1 MNGWY
6 SGAGQPRIE
15 RVTVPDLTEPERSLW
30 AAFPRGAWADL
41 RTGDPAADD
50 LEFAGRWG
58 PSRIIRAEVIAA
70 LLLGACAAEPGH
82 SPAVRLRGAR
92 ISGRLDLMGATVSCA
107 LVCEYC
113 HFDGEP
119 RFVEASAKT
128 VRIVA
133 SRLPGFNG
141 TRMRLDGILN
151 FSSSVVGSVTRLDQA
166 KITGQVSLRD
176 VTAGA
181 GTGEIAVAADG
192 LVVDGNADCVGLIA
206 RGTIRLQGAQVSGA
220 IDLTG
225 AQITGLQE
233 RAITLS
239 SASIGGRLIAEG
251 MSAEGE
257 FRMHNTSVGASIGLS
272 GARLSAPSGV
282 ALSAGGLTVEG
293 GVFCLD
299 GFTTN
304 GEIRLIGAR
313 LGANLALAGAV
324 LSNPGKMALNLD
336 RATVGDCDATGIVCS
351 GQVSC
356 IGTRIASGL
365 NLADARLDSCDDDRP
380 SLAADGATVEGMLVL
395 TRLRARGEVSF
406 ATARVGQRVL
416 LMGAQV
422 ERPGGV
428 ALRFSRAEITADMFC
443 DDMVVIGAT
452 RLMGTRIGGT
462 VYLARVRLV
471 NPAGNALSTRSME
484 AGQVSLLPAEPIE
497 GTVDLSHARIG
508 VLVDDP
514 AGWPAT
520 LRLSGLSYQ
529 ALEPQLPAHER
540 LRWLSRDPRGYE
552 PQPYEQ
558 LAAHYSAIGQPAQA
572 RRVLY
577 TRERLQRDAKAPLGR
592 AWSLL
597 QDLTVG
603 YGYQPWRAALW
614 LIVLLAAGSILFA
627 AAPPPP
633 LPHGSTPHFI
643 PVIYTLDLL
652 LPVVDLGQKH
662 AFDPGGAEQWFSY
675 VLIAAG
681 WLLATTIAAGVA
693 RVLSRN

>member
-1 MNGWY
+1 M
-6 SGAGQPRIE
+6 
-15 RVTVPDLTEPERSLW
+15 TVPDLTEPERSLW

-92 ISGRLDLMGATVSCA
+92 ISGRLDLMGATVSCP

-119 RFVEASAKT
+119 RFVETSAKT

-141 TRMRLDGILN
+141 TRMRLEGILN
-151 FSSSVVGSVTRLDQA
+151 LSSSVVGSVIRLDQA
-166 KITGQVSLRD
+166 KVTGQVCLRE

-192 LVVDGNADCVGLIA
+192 LAVDGNADCAGLIA
-206 RGTIRLQGAQVSGA
+206 RGTIRLQGAQVSGT

-225 AQITGLQE
+225 AQITGPQE

-239 SASIGGRLIAEG
+239 NASIGGRLIAEG

-257 FRMHNTSVGASIGLS
+257 FWMHNTSVGASIGLS

-356 IGTRIASGL
+356 VGTRIASGL
-365 NLADARLDSCDDDRP
+365 DLTGARLDGGNTGLA
-380 SLAADGATVEGMLVL
+380 LAADGATVEGMLVL
-395 TRLRARGEVSF
+395 TQLHARGEVSF
-406 ATARVGQRVL
+406 RTAHVGQRVL
-416 LMGAQV
+416 LTDAHV
-422 ERPGGV
+422 ENPGGM
-428 ALRFSRAEITADMFC
+428 ALRFSRAEIAADLFC
-443 DDMVVIGAT
+443 RRMAVIGMV
-452 RLMGTRIGGT
+452 RLYGARIGGAFELIQ
-462 VYLARVRLV
+462 VHLV
-471 NPAGNALSTRSME
+471 NPADVALDARYVE
-484 AGQVSLLPAEPIE
+484 AGQLALIPDEPIQ

-508 VLVDDP
+508 LLTDDP
-514 AGWPAT
+514 ACWPAT
-520 LRLSGLSYQ
+520 LDLSGLTYQ
-529 ALEPQLPAHER
+529 ALEPQLPARDR
-540 LRWLSRDPRGYE
+540 LRWLTRHTQGHE

-558 LAAHYSAIGQPAQA
+558 LASYYSTTGQPAQA

-577 TRERLQRDAKAPLGR
+577 TRERLRRDAKAPLGR

-627 AAPPPP
+627 AAPPAP
-633 LPHGSTPHFI
+633 LLHGGTPHFNA
-643 PVIYTLDLL
+643 VIYTLDLL

-662 AFDPGGAEQWFSY
+662 AFNPGGAEQWFSY

>member
-1 MNGWY
+1 
-6 SGAGQPRIE
+6 
-15 RVTVPDLTEPERSLW
+15 VTVPDLTEPERSLW

-50 LEFAGRWG
+50 LEFASRWG
-58 PSRIIRAEVIAA
+58 PSRTIRAEVIAA

-92 ISGRLDLMGATVSCA
+92 ISGRLDLMGATVSCP

-166 KITGQVSLRD
+166 KITGQVCLRD

-192 LVVDGNADCVGLIA
+192 LAVDGNADCVGLIA

-225 AQITGLQE
+225 AQITGPQE

-293 GVFCLD
+293 GVFCLN

-365 NLADARLDSCDDDRP
+365 NLAGARLDSGGDRP
-380 SLAADGATVEGMLVL
+380 ALTADGATVEGPLVL
-395 TRLRARGEVSF
+395 SQVHALGEVRLRTS
-406 ATARVGQRVL
+406 RVGQRVL
-416 LMGAQV
+416 LMGARV
-422 ERPGGV
+422 ENPGQI
-428 ALRFSRAEITADMFC
+428 ALRFSRAEIGADLFCADMT
-443 DDMVVIGAT
+443 VIGIMKLA
-452 RLMGTRIGGT
+452 GARIGGT
-462 VYLARVRLV
+462 VDLKRARLV
-471 NPAGNALSTRSME
+471 NPADVVLDARYLE
-484 AGQVSLLPAEPIE
+484 AGQVALLPDDPIQ
-497 GTVDLSHARIG
+497 GTVDFSHARIR
-508 VLVDDP
+508 LLTDDP
-514 AGWPAT
+514 ARWPT
-520 LRLSGLSYQ
+520 MLNLSGLTYQ
-529 ALEPQLPAHER
+529 ALEPRLPVRQR
-540 LRWLSRDPRGYE
+540 LRWLARNPHGHE

-558 LAAHYSAIGQPAQA
+558 LASHYSAIGQPAQA

-662 AFDPGGAEQWFSY
+662 AFNPGGAEQWFSY